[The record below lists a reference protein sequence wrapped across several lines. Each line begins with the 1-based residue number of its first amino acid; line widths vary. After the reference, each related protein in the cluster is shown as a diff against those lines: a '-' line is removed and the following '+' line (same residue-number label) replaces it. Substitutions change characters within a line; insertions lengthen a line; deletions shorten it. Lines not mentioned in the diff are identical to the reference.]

1 MARETRP
8 IFLERRSYRRRRM
21 MDALRLVALIGAI
34 LWMIPVI
41 WPAGDIVG
49 TEPVSMSRALYYV
62 FGVWAGL
69 ILLAAYLA
77 FNLRRPEDTE
87 TSETDEGDPRA

>member
-1 MARETRP
+1 
-8 IFLERRSYRRRRM
+8 M

-41 WPAGDIVG
+41 WPAADVAG

-77 FNLRRPEDTE
+77 FNLRRPENTE
-87 TSETDEGDPRA
+87 ASEPDGGEPRA